1 MPRVRRFFTALLF
14 LAILFTS
21 SLYAAPE
28 EPADA
33 RTIAQVENDIKEC
46 KALIESLQ
54 NEQKKISGEIS
65 KISGES
71 KVTNEMLNT
80 YIKEIDS
87 INAEIELTSAAI
99 ESYNIRIAD
108 LEAEIVLKNEELA
121 YQNGLYDSIVRYS
134 FKQGDISLFQL
145 LFESENFSDFLTRL
159 DNINYF
165 LSYSDTVKTSIRKA
179 KTELV
184 SAQDK
189 LKESKEEMDRYLEE
203 LEAKK
208 KSVSQKKAEF
218 DQKAKSLGKSIK
230 DYEGKS
236 ASTSTAIQQAKTKL
250 AALEKELASLRAI
263 SAKNYIWPL
272 PENASY
278 YISDLFGERIDPF
291 TKKKAFHMGIDI
303 ACAYGTQI
311 LAANGGYVIRS
322 ENTGPYS
329 YGEVIFILH
338 NDGMTTLYAHCS
350 KRLVNKGDTVKQ
362 GQVIG
367 YVGSTGLSTGNH
379 LHYGVL
385 RGSTF
390 VNPSPDYIPA
400 SKLTKIRR

>member
-1 MPRVRRFFTALLF
+1 MSRVKKVFTLFLF
-14 LAILFTS
+14 LAILFSS

-28 EPADA
+28 ESADA

-46 KALIESLQ
+46 QKLIESLQ
-54 NEQKKISGEIS
+54 NEQKAISSEIS

-71 KVTNEMLNT
+71 KVTNETLKT

-87 INAEIELTSAAI
+87 INAEIDLTNATI
-99 ESYNIRIAD
+99 ETYNLKIAD
-108 LEAEIVLKNEELA
+108 LEAEIVL
-121 YQNGLYDSIVRYS
+121 QNDNLEYYNRLYDSIVCYS
-134 FKQGDISLFQL
+134 FKQGDVSLFQIL
-145 LFESENFSDFLTRL
+145 LESESFSDFLTRL
-159 DNINYF
+159 DNIKYF
-165 LSYSDTVKTSIRKA
+165 LSYTDSVKTSIRKA
-179 KTELV
+179 RTELMA
-184 SAQDK
+184 SQEK
-189 LKESKEEMDRYLEE
+189 LKESKAELDKYVEE

-208 KSVSQKKAEF
+208 KTVSKKKAEF
-218 DQKAKSLGKSIK
+218 EAKAQTLGVSLK
-230 DYEGKS
+230 DYEGKY
-236 ASTSTAIQQAKTKL
+236 ASTSTAIQQAKAKL
-250 AALEKELASLRAI
+250 TALEKELQSLRAV

-272 PENASY
+272 PENVNY
-278 YISDLFGERIDPF
+278 WISDLFGERIDPF
-291 TKKKAFHMGIDI
+291 TKKKANHMGIDI
-303 ACAYGTQI
+303 ACAYGTPI

-329 YGEVIFILH
+329 WGEVIFILH

-385 RGSTF
+385 RGSTY

-400 SKLTKIRR
+400 AKLTKIRR

>member
-1 MPRVRRFFTALLF
+1 MLLF
-14 LAILFTS
+14 LAILFSS
-21 SLYAAPE
+21 SLYTAPE

-46 KALIESLQ
+46 QKLIESLQ
-54 NEQKKISGEIS
+54 NEQKSISSEIS

-71 KVTNEMLNT
+71 KVTNDMLNT

-87 INAEIELTSAAI
+87 INAEIDLTNATI
-99 ESYNIRIAD
+99 ETYSLKIAD
-108 LEAEIVLKNEELA
+108 LESEIILKNENLD
-121 YQNGLYDSIVRYS
+121 YYNSLYDSIVCYS
-134 FKQGDISLFQL
+134 FKQGDISLL
-145 LFESENFSDFLTRL
+145 EILFESENFSDFLTRL

-165 LSYSDTVKTSIRKA
+165 LNYTDTVKTSIRKA
-179 KTELV
+179 KAELV

-189 LKESKEEMDRYLEE
+189 LKESKAELDSYVEE

-208 KSVSQKKAEF
+208 KTVSKKKAEF
-218 DQKAKSLGKSIK
+218 EAKAKSLGASIK

-236 ASTSTAIQQAKTKL
+236 ASTSKAIQQAKAKL
-250 AALEKELASLRAI
+250 ESLEKELASLRAV
-263 SAKNYIWPL
+263 SAKNYMWPL
-272 PENASY
+272 PENVNY
-278 YISDLFGERIDPF
+278 WISDLFGERIDPF
-291 TKKKAFHMGIDI
+291 TKKKANHQGIDI
-303 ACAYGTQI
+303 ACAYGTPI

-338 NDGMTTLYAHCS
+338 SDGMTTLYAHCS
-350 KRLVNKGDTVKQ
+350 KRIVNKGDTVKQ

-390 VNPSPDYIPA
+390 VNPSPDYIPT
-400 SKLTKIRR
+400 SKLSKLRIR